1 MGAVINHDI
10 KDMDDAVTQL
20 AGKIESR
27 DFSVGIIGM
36 GYVGLPLALEFAGA
50 GFQVTGFD
58 LDADKVEQLNSGES
72 YIRHIESG
80 RVAAALKKGFSATTD
95 FKPGRECDALI
106 MCVPTPLTSHREPD
120 MTYIRNTCRQISP
133 VLRNDHLVILE
144 STTYPGT
151 TMEVVKPMLDES
163 GLVAGQDYYLA
174 YSPERED
181 PNNQDYSPSTIPK
194 VVGGISQPSLDL
206 ACRLYGQVVS
216 GVVPVS
222 SMEVAEATKIL
233 ENTFRAVN
241 IALVNELKMI
251 FDRLGID
258 VWEVIDA
265 AATKPFGFMKFTPG
279 PGLGGHCI
287 PIDPFYLSWKAREV
301 DMPTRFIEMAGEINT
316 SMPYHVVSKLSD
328 ALSDRGKGLKGAKI
342 LIAGLAYKKNV
353 DDMRESPSLKLM
365 EILESKNAVVDYHDP
380 HIPAMPNIRKYPGYE
395 GRKSVDIKTV
405 KEYDAVLV
413 ATDHDDVDWEYII
426 ENATLV
432 VDTRGVFRGEAPN
445 LVKA

>member
-1 MGAVINHDI
+1 MGAVINQDI
-10 KDMDDAVTQL
+10 KDMDDAVGLL
-20 AGKIESR
+20 AGKIDDR
-27 DFSVGIIGM
+27 DFKVGVIGM

-58 LDADKVEQLNSGES
+58 VAVDKVEELNRGKS

-80 RVAAALKKGFSATTD
+80 RVEKALKKGFSATVD
-95 FKPGRECDALI
+95 FGPGRDCDALI

-133 VLRNDHLVILE
+133 VLRDDHLVILE

-151 TMEVVKPMLDES
+151 TMEVVKPILDES
-163 GLVAGQDYYLA
+163 GLIAGQDYYLA

-181 PNNQDYSPSTIPK
+181 PNNQDYSTSTIPK

-380 HIPAMPNIRKYPGYE
+380 HIPAMPHIRNYPKYE

-413 ATDHDDVDWEYII
+413 ATDHDDVDWEYIFK
-426 ENATLV
+426 NAALV
-432 VDTRGVFRGEAPN
+432 VDTRGVYRKSAPN